1 MINLK
6 SNNNLS
12 ISKII
17 SLIWFSIDNKRRYQV
32 FFLLIIILICGIS
45 EVLNLVLLKNF
56 LTILNT
62 QQEFDNN
69 LLIFKIIDF
78 LNLNNKNLLALSTF
92 IFIFSSIFTAA
103 FRLLNLW
110 LNGVLSGR
118 ITSDISY
125 KVFLNSINREY
136 KDYVQDNSSN
146 VVNKLSLSI
155 NGLVNVLGYIFNLF
169 SSVIIIAIIFI
180 GLCYINYS
188 ISLLSIF
195 LFGLTYY
202 FLLNKSKKFLSK
214 NSVFILRNGEKQL
227 KLIQEVHGA
236 FREIIINANQQF
248 FLKKYKNIDY
258 PMRYKLAQNRF
269 ISSSPKFILENIGF
283 IFLATLALVL
293 SSKSQNMIP
302 LLGIF
307 ALAAQKILPSMHL
320 IFQSLT
326 GIRSNSAYISDIFES
341 FHKNNQAARNFT
353 GDKNKI
359 TFKDSIEIRN
369 LSFRYTKG
377 KPYTLKNINFHIRK
391 GDHLGIIGKT
401 GCGKSTLIDILMGLI
416 KPNKGN
422 IFIDGV
428 KLFDNQSASKVN
440 CWWTKI
446 SHVPQHIFLIDGSI
460 LENIVLGI
468 DNDKINMEK
477 IFEVIKKAKI
487 DEFINDLENGIH
499 TKIGERGILLSG
511 GQIQRIGIARAL
523 YKDSEL
529 IIFDEATSALDIR
542 TEKSLVHSLNN
553 LRKDI
558 TVITITHRLSTIK
571 DCDKIIEINNG
582 EIFPVKT

>member
-1 MINLK
+1 MINVK

-12 ISKII
+12 IFKII
-17 SLIWFSIDNKRRYQV
+17 SLIWSSIDYKRRNQV

-45 EVLNLVLLKNF
+45 EVLNLILLKNF

-62 QQEFDNN
+62 QQELDKN

-78 LNLNNKNLLALSTF
+78 LNLNTKNLLSLSTF
-92 IFIFSSIFTAA
+92 IFVFSSIFTAT

-125 KVFLNSINREY
+125 KVFLNTINREY

-146 VVNKLSLSI
+146 VVSKLSLCI

-169 SSVIIIAIIFI
+169 SSIIIVSIIFI
-180 GLCYINYS
+180 GLCFINYS

-195 LFGLTYY
+195 LFGITYY
-202 FLLNKSKKFLSK
+202 LLLNRSKKFLSK
-214 NSVFILRNGEKQL
+214 NSVFILKNGEKQL
-227 KLIQEVHGA
+227 KLIQEVLGA
-236 FREIIINANQQF
+236 FREVIINANQQF
-248 FLKKYKNIDY
+248 FLNKYKNIDY
-258 PMRYKLAQNRF
+258 PMRYKRAQNLF

-293 SSKSQNMIP
+293 SSKNQNIIP

-307 ALAAQKILPSMHL
+307 ALAAQKILPAMHL
-320 IFQSLT
+320 IFQGLT
-326 GIRSNSAYISDIFES
+326 GIRSNSAYIADIFES
-341 FHKNNQAARNFT
+341 FYKNNQAERTYFGELKKINFE
-353 GDKNKI
+353 
-359 TFKDSIEIRN
+359 DSIEIRN
-369 LSFRYTKG
+369 LSFRYSKS

-391 GDHLGIIGKT
+391 GEHIGIIGKT

-416 KPNKGN
+416 KPSKGN
-422 IFIDGV
+422 IFIDGI
-428 KLFDNQSASKVN
+428 KLFDNKSPTKVN

-487 DEFINDLENGIH
+487 DEFIYELENGIH

-529 IIFDEATSALDIR
+529 MIFDEATSALDTK

-553 LRKDI
+553 LKKDI
-558 TVITITHRLSTIK
+558 TVITITHRLSTIQN
-571 DCDKIIEINNG
+571 CDKIFEINNG
-582 EIFPVKT
+582 EIIPIKT